1 MTARAAAAIE
11 RVRTALAAA
20 DKLDPEE
27 RDRLAPAE
35 RDAVYGVLMT
45 DLRSRRFEAVSPLR
59 LGPPTARIRGPRR
72 SRGGQ

>member
-11 RVRTALAAA
+11 RVRTALAAV

-35 RDAVYGVLMT
+35 RDAVSGALMT
-45 DLRSRRFEAVSPLR
+45 DLRSRRPEAVSPVPLC
-59 LGPPTARIRGPRR
+59 PPTEPLRDPRGS
-72 SRGGQ
+72 SR